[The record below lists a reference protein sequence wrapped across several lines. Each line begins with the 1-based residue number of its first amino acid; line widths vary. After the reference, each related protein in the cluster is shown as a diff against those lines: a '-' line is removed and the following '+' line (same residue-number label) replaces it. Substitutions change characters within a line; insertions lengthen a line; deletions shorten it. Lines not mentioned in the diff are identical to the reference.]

1 MLVLKHAL
9 YSLYSSSIFLIVSL
23 NNFHWV
29 CLNCRCNTHACTVF
43 FFGGLARSIM
53 WVLPSQLQ
61 YTCTYIILFVELH
74 IHNYHYLPIHLHH
87 MNTYSVLARKAIHLS
102 MSGGQTHHHP
112 LGTVSDQVPL
122 MYLMS
127 MTVCV
132 CICSIQIHCGCIGFS
147 LHSQVGRWLI
157 LCAPAVCSWSTKRT
171 KFQKCPAE
179 LSNN

>member
-1 MLVLKHAL
+1 MQYTRMYSVFLVDWPEA
-9 YSLYSSSIFLIVSL
+9 S
-23 NNFHWV
+23 
-29 CLNCRCNTHACTVF
+29 C
-43 FFGGLARSIM
+43 

-112 LGTVSDQVPL
+112 LGTISDQVPL

-127 MTVCV
+127 MTMCVYMLTSNTLWLQWLQFTQPSRQMAYTVCTCCV
-132 CICSIQIHCGCIGFS
+132 QLVYKKGPHYKIVQQNSAAVTASPTGLLSSCCWMMQAH
-147 LHSQVGRWLI
+147 QVFL
-157 LCAPAVCSWSTKRT
+157 T
-171 KFQKCPAE
+171 AE
-179 LSNN
+179 QQSMH

>member
-1 MLVLKHAL
+1 
-9 YSLYSSSIFLIVSL
+9 
-23 NNFHWV
+23 
-29 CLNCRCNTHACTVF
+29 
-43 FFGGLARSIM
+43 M

-74 IHNYHYLPIHLHH
+74 INNYHYLPIHLHH

-112 LGTVSDQVPL
+112 LGTISDQVPL

-127 MTVCV
+127 MTMCV
-132 CICSIQIHCGCIGFS
+132 YMLTSNT
-147 LHSQVGRWLI
+147 LWLQWLQFTQPSRQMAY

-171 KFQKCPAE
+171 KLQK
-179 LSNN
+179 LSTRTQQQLRQIQQVW